1 MPPITRKI
9 SFTITPSISTS
20 LHMVEMSLTPT
31 GVNMDYLSP
40 SESTL
45 SEGNATKD
53 PKILGIRDSMCAWD
67 PDAANLLKVV
77 DTENLEALQ
86 ALLTSGVHIN
96 GHGGSFHET
105 ALHRAAYLGWAAGVK
120 YLVSVGASVYA
131 KNQFGQTPLHYAAT
145 ASKPTACIKLLLE
158 TGRPG
163 VLDHRDM
170 RGHTP
175 LHDASAKGCVPA
187 INLLLKA
194 GALVSAR
201 DGNGETPLHK
211 AARKQ
216 SVPSMV
222 ALLNAGGDLAAVDG
236 NGESVLS
243 YVLHHLPGTMDAV
256 FDHCL
261 VTNSPQTNAK
271 TLEVT
276 MNFLPL
282 TGPHEKK
289 QVQNL
294 QTFVHQSHAKLLT
307 HPLCEIFLHLKWMK
321 VRKIFLIEV
330 IFYLLYAVLTTAMTF
345 TKFVGIP
352 NKCNTADNKVTFDIF
367 ETLLCEN
374 DTNRDDEFSIV
385 DKCQKCGNSVLW
397 IKVLNGIVFTLTA
410 LILVQQLLSL
420 LQNKLAWFRS
430 LSGVLHVVITLLVL
444 AVIPYPIPQIWQY
457 HLASLL
463 LLLMW
468 TECMLLIG
476 RFPSCGIYVV
486 MFTRVAK
493 VFLRIFAIYFCLL
506 VAFCSAFYITMHCHY
521 KVRSQEDE
529 KSSILSDQPKED
541 GENTVFSNLI
551 PAFIKTL
558 TMMIGDVGF
567 SDLNEELSHLQ
578 VTGHVI
584 FVLFVILV
592 SIILSNLLVALAV
605 NDVQGLRNSAHL
617 ERLIK
622 QTELVFKMEKNFATA
637 SYIASHVKI
646 PKLVSWDVNAIPS
659 IAHEKYPTSA
669 STTVNRRGYSCSLN
683 SPKKGNKL
691 FFVRDKKCSE
701 TSQPSHLLCNVM
713 ECLRN
718 RETYDKGDNKASM
731 RTKRGSRIR
740 RVGSDYTHDV
750 GNDLKEL
757 EANMTELVSEK
768 MEYMID
774 SHGELAY
781 RMATLEDKLQMI
793 TELLAH
799 AINSSAGS
807 VPPSSS
813 RGQPMTELLVL
824 AENSGS
830 VPSSAR
836 EVQTRNKK
844 DEQES

>member
-1 MPPITRKI
+1 MPPIIRKN
-9 SFTITPSISTS
+9 SFAATPSISTS
-20 LHMVEMSLTPT
+20 PHMVEMSSTPT
-31 GVNMDYLSP
+31 GVNMAYLNP
-40 SESTL
+40 SASTL
-45 SEGNATKD
+45 FEGNATKD
-53 PKILGIRDSMCAWD
+53 SQIIGIRNSMCAWD
-67 PDAANLLKVV
+67 PDAANLLKIV
-77 DTENLEALQ
+77 DTENLKALQ
-86 ALLTSGVHIN
+86 ELLTSGVHIN

-105 ALHRAAYLGWAAGVK
+105 ALHRAAQLGWAAGVN
-120 YLVSVGASVYA
+120 YLVSAGASVYA
-131 KNQFGQTPLHYAAT
+131 KNQFGQTPLHYAAK
-145 ASKPTACIKLLLE
+145 ASKSTACIKLLLE

-175 LHDASAKGCVPA
+175 LHDASASGCVPA

-211 AARKQ
+211 AARAR

-261 VTNSPQTNAK
+261 VTNSPKTNAK

-282 TGPHEKK
+282 TGPYEKK

-307 HPLCEIFLHLKWMK
+307 HPLCEIFLHLKWMN

-330 IFYLLYAVLTTAMTF
+330 IFYLLYAVLTTVMIF
-345 TKFVGIP
+345 NKFVRIP
-352 NKCNTADNKVTFDIF
+352 SKCNSADNNVTSGVFGF
-367 ETLLCEN
+367 VCEN
-374 DTNRDDEFSIV
+374 GTNRDNESSIV
-385 DKCQKCGNSVLW
+385 DECQTCENSILY

-420 LQNKLAWFRS
+420 LQNKLGWFRS

-506 VAFCSAFYITMHCHY
+506 LAFSSAFYITMHCHN
-521 KVRSQEDE
+521 KVKSPDDE
-529 KSSILSDQPKED
+529 KTSSSSDQSKEEED
-541 GENTVFSNLI
+541 GENTIFSNPILT
-551 PAFIKTL
+551 FIKTL
-558 TMMIGDVGF
+558 TMMIGEVDF
-567 SDLNEELSHLQ
+567 SDLNEGLSHLR

-637 SYIASHVKI
+637 SYIASHIKI
-646 PKLVSWDVNAIPS
+646 PKFQVLLTKISHICKHDCKQTRVFMLP
-659 IAHEKYPTSA
+659 
-669 STTVNRRGYSCSLN
+669 N
-683 SPKKGNKL
+683 SPKKGNRL
-691 FFVRDKKCSE
+691 FFVRDKTCTE
-701 TSQPSHLLCNVM
+701 TSLPSHLLCNIM
-713 ECLRN
+713 ECLREPGGV
-718 RETYDKGDNKASM
+718 RQG
-731 RTKRGSRIR
+731 RQQGQ
-740 RVGSDYTHDV
+740 H
-750 GNDLKEL
+750 
-757 EANMTELVSEK
+757 
-768 MEYMID
+768 
-774 SHGELAY
+774 
-781 RMATLEDKLQMI
+781 EDQ
-793 TELLAH
+793 TWQ
-799 AINSSAGS
+799 
-807 VPPSSS
+807 PYSS
-813 RGQPMTELLVL
+813 RRQ
-824 AENSGS
+824 
-830 VPSSAR
+830 
-836 EVQTRNKK
+836 
-844 DEQES
+844 